1 MIYLQWTTI
10 GPLKKLLRAFTL
22 RRSLRRRCGS
32 SGTPWSGQLVNWMWV
47 TSLPDVLSLPW
58 TKRSMTLHI
67 YICVCVRVCLWK
79 AKIKCRYTKQ
89 KKNKDKSHQI
99 LKQKFLTVWCH
110 VRLPA
115 ASQVT
120 TFFIFTFNQ
129 KITVKS
135 CESGIHNDLNR
146 GQAKGSKCYK
156 YIILRLAYD
165 PGCNMFPHSIHE

>member
-1 MIYLQWTTI
+1 MNHYWATKKVAESIHSASEFEKEMWILRNAMVWPAGELNVSDISSRCSFSSLDKEKYDFTYIY
-10 GPLKKLLRAFTL
+10 
-22 RRSLRRRCGS
+22 
-32 SGTPWSGQLVNWMWV
+32 V
-47 TSLPDVLSLPW
+47 
-58 TKRSMTLHI
+58 
-67 YICVCVRVCLWK
+67 CVCVRVCLWK

-115 ASQVT
+115 ASQV